1 MKNFLNKNWDLK
13 LILKRLNKIICV
25 NKLIKIYPNIKYI
38 QSNLVNDS
46 SLLFNA
52 YNLVGGRSTFI

>member
-1 MKNFLNKNWDLK
+1 MKLQNFKK
-13 LILKRLNKIICV
+13 TESCV

-46 SLLFNA
+46 SLIFN

>member
-1 MKNFLNKNWDLK
+1 MSKIIIWNYK
-13 LILKRLNKIICV
+13 ILKRLNKIKCV

-46 SLLFNA
+46 SFLFNA
-52 YNLVGGRSTFI
+52 YNLVGGRLYGE